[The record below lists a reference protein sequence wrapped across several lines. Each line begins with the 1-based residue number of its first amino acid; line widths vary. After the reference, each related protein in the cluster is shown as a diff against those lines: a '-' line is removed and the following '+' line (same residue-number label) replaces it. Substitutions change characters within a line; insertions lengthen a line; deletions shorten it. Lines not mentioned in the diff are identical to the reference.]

1 MAEQHVNMQGWEK
14 VCSTK
19 KFNRFQPPQVKE
31 ALQVCGC
38 TKNLLWH
45 SLAFK
50 CAPRPLGE

>member
-1 MAEQHVNMQGWEK
+1 MAEQQVNMQGWEK